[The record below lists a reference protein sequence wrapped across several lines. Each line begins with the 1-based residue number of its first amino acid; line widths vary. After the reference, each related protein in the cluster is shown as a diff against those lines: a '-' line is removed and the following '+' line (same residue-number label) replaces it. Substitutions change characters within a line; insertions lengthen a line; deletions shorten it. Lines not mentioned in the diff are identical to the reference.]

1 MTDQPLVRV
10 AVPAEDIGPVAAMLG
25 ELFADLELPPR
36 FTVVEGDAQIEDYP
50 LLPRDGDRMCDV
62 VFDHRVQLVTEGLAR
77 CVGLSVPL
85 LRDLVRFGVRTSR
98 ATQPRGDQPADD
110 AGRLEAVL
118 DDVGGRF
125 ALRLERRTHDVL
137 MASTSDGKGWSD
149 LLAMMSDGLF
159 YENGL
164 TLGTCEL
171 IADDRVPVNGW
182 QVQINDLRLPAVAG
196 LAPDELLVND
206 TPARLQLL
214 GINGR
219 PARNPAN
226 GVACAV
232 IDAGAAGAAEAA
244 GLTTWSPVGF
254 TILSLSAAIRRHA
267 GALLSRLVVD
277 HTMKNLARAFPDLID
292 RANQLFSLD
301 DTTRVLR
308 GLLCE
313 EVSIRNLRHILEA
326 MIALGPPPEV
336 DLAKLIVF
344 TFPGNDTVRPR
355 GVSHIASIVDGVR
368 SALKRQISHK
378 YTQGGSTL
386 VVYLLD
392 PEIERAVTEADP
404 TPAFI
409 AAVRRAM
416 AKRRATPA
424 RFPTPPV
431 LLTTADVR
439 ARCAALFEG
448 DFPRQAVLA
457 YTELSPDLNIQ
468 PLARI
473 SLD

>member
-1 MTDQPLVRV
+1 MTDTPVVRIT
-10 AVPAEDIGPVAAMLG
+10 VPAADIASVTSVLG

-36 FTVVEGDAQIEDYP
+36 FAVVEGDAQIEDYP
-50 LLPRDGDRMCDV
+50 LLPRDGARVCDV
-62 VFDHRVQLVTEGLAR
+62 VVDHRVELVTDGLAA
-77 CVGLSVPL
+77 CVGLGAPL
-85 LRDLVRFGVRTSR
+85 LRDLVRLGVRTSR
-98 ATQPRGDQPADD
+98 ATQPRADQPADD
-110 AGRLEAVL
+110 ADRLEAAL
-118 DDVGGRF
+118 DEVGGRF
-125 ALRLERRTHDVL
+125 ALRLDRQTHDALVT
-137 MASTSDGKGWSD
+137 STNDGKSWSD

-159 YENGL
+159 YELGL
-164 TLGTCEL
+164 TLGSCEL
-171 IADDRVPVNGW
+171 IVDDRIPVNGW
-182 QVQINDLRLPAVAG
+182 QVQINDLRLPAVTG
-196 LAPDELLVND
+196 LALDERLVND
-206 TPARLQLL
+206 TPDRLQRI
-214 GINGR
+214 GVHGR

-226 GVACAV
+226 GVACAI
-232 IDAGAAGAAEAA
+232 IDGAAGGVCEAA

-277 HTMKNLARAFPDLID
+277 HTMKNLGRAFPDLVEC
-292 RANQLFSLD
+292 ANQLFSLD

-313 EVSIRNLRHILEA
+313 EVAIRNLRLILEA
-326 MIALGPPPEV
+326 LIALGPPPEV
-336 DLAKLIVF
+336 NLAKLIVF
-344 TFPGNDTVRPR
+344 TFPGNDAIRPR
-355 GVSHIASIVDGVR
+355 GAPRIASIVDGVR
-368 SALKRQISHK
+368 SALKRQISRKH
-378 YTQGGSTL
+378 TQGGSTL

-392 PEIERAVTEADP
+392 PEIERGIAQREMA
-404 TPAFI
+404 PAFI

-416 AKRRATPA
+416 VNQRASQG

-439 ARCAALFEG
+439 APCAALFEG

>member
-1 MTDQPLVRV
+1 MTDPPLVRI
-10 AVPAEDIGPVAAMLG
+10 AVPAGDVAPIASMLG

-36 FTVVEGDAQIEDYP
+36 FAVVEGDAQIEDFP
-50 LLPRDGDRMCDV
+50 LLPRDGARICDV
-62 VFDHRVQLVTEGLAR
+62 VFDHRVQLITEGLAR
-77 CVGLSVPL
+77 HVGLSAPL
-85 LRDLVRFGVRTSR
+85 LRDLVRFGLRTSR
-98 ATQPRGDQPADD
+98 ATQSRADQPADD
-110 AGRLEAVL
+110 AGRLEAAL

-125 ALRLERRTHDVL
+125 ALRVERGTHDALV
-137 MASTSDGKGWSD
+137 ASTSEGKGWSD
-149 LLAMMSDGLF
+149 LLAMMSAGLF
-159 YENGL
+159 YELGL
-164 TLGTCEL
+164 TLGSCDL
-171 IADDRVPVNGW
+171 IVDDRVPVNGW
-182 QVQINDLRLPAVAG
+182 QVQINDLRLPAMMG
-196 LAPDELLVND
+196 LARDERLVND
-206 TPARLQLL
+206 TPDRLQLL
-214 GINGR
+214 GVNGR

-226 GVACAV
+226 GVACAI
-232 IDAGAAGAAEAA
+232 IDAGAAGVCEAA
-244 GLTTWSPVGF
+244 GLTTWTPAGF
-254 TILSLSAAIRRHA
+254 AILSLSAAIRRHA

-277 HTMKNLARAFPDLID
+277 HTMKNLGRAFPDLID
-292 RANQLFSLD
+292 RANQLSSLD

-313 EVSIRNLRHILEA
+313 EVAIRNLRLILEA

-344 TFPGNDTVRPR
+344 TLPGNDTIRPR
-355 GVSHIASIVDGVR
+355 GGSPIASIVDGVR

-378 YTQGGSTL
+378 HTQGGSTL

-392 PEIERAVTEADP
+392 PEIQRGITACEVA
-404 TPAFI
+404 PAFI

-416 AKRRATPA
+416 AKQRASRA

-448 DFPRQAVLA
+448 DFPRQAVVA

>member
-1 MTDQPLVRV
+1 M
-10 AVPAEDIGPVAAMLG
+10 
-25 ELFADLELPPR
+25 
-36 FTVVEGDAQIEDYP
+36 
-50 LLPRDGDRMCDV
+50 
-62 VFDHRVQLVTEGLAR
+62 
-77 CVGLSVPL
+77 
-85 LRDLVRFGVRTSR
+85 
-98 ATQPRGDQPADD
+98 DQPADD
-110 AGRLEAVL
+110 ASRLEAAL
-118 DDVGGRF
+118 DEVGGRF
-125 ALRLERRTHDVL
+125 ALRLDRQTHDALVR
-137 MASTSDGKGWSD
+137 STNDGKSWSD

-159 YENGL
+159 YELGL

-171 IADDRVPVNGW
+171 IVDERVTMNGW
-182 QVQINDLRLPAVAG
+182 RVQINDLRLPVMLG
-196 LAPDELLVND
+196 LAPDERLVND

-214 GINGR
+214 GLNGR

-226 GVACAV
+226 GVACAI

-244 GLTTWSPVGF
+244 GLTTWTPAGF
-254 TILSLSAAIRRHA
+254 AILSLSAAIRRHA

-277 HTMKNLARAFPDLID
+277 HTMRNLGRAFPDLVD

-308 GLLCE
+308 GLLYE
-313 EVSIRNLRHILEA
+313 EVAIRNLRLILEA

-344 TFPGNDTVRPR
+344 TFPGNDTIRPR
-355 GVSHIASIVDGVR
+355 GGSRIASIIDGVR

-378 YTQGGSTL
+378 HTQGGSTL
-386 VVYLLD
+386 VVYRLD
-392 PEIERAVTEADP
+392 PEIERGITERDVA
-404 TPAFI
+404 PAFI

-416 AKRRATPA
+416 AKQRASQA
-424 RFPTPPV
+424 RFPAPPV

-457 YTELSPDLNIQ
+457 YSELSPDLNIQ